1 VPVDPHRVADAPR
14 SAFAGTGWRHLG
26 PLHDPLSG
34 EGARLN
40 GGRFNPPDSF
50 AVLYLCTSRPCA
62 VAEMRRLGERQGI
75 GVENLLPRVLYRYEI
90 QLERV
95 LDLTAAEDAR
105 RVGISRQVLTGPDW
119 SECQALG
126 VVAHALG
133 IQAIRSPSAAG
144 VDDVLAVFVQ
154 HIGIGTVE
162 PSLAQE
168 WHSISDLG
176 SS

>member
-1 VPVDPHRVADAPR
+1 M
-14 SAFAGTGWRHLG
+14 
-26 PLHDPLSG
+26 
-34 EGARLN
+34 
-40 GGRFNPPDSF
+40 
-50 AVLYLCTSRPCA
+50 LYLCTSRPCA
-62 VAEMRRLGERQGI
+62 VAETRRLGERQAI

-95 LDLTAAEDAR
+95 LDLTAEEDAR
-105 RVGISRQVLTGPDW
+105 RVGISRQVLIGPDW

-126 VVAHALG
+126 TGAHALG

-144 VDDVLAVFVQ
+144 VDDILAVFVQ
-154 HIGIGTVE
+154 HIGVGTIV

-168 WHSISDLG
+168 CNSINDLG

>member
-1 VPVDPHRVADAPR
+1 MPVDPHRVAEAPW
-14 SAFAGTGWRHLG
+14 SALAGTGWRHLG

-50 AVLYLCTSRPCA
+50 AGLYLCTTRPCA
-62 VAEMRRLGERQGI
+62 VAEIRRLGERQAI

-95 LDLTAAEDAR
+95 LDLTAEEDAR
-105 RVGISRQVLTGPDW
+105 AVGISRQVLIGPDW

-126 VVAHALG
+126 TIAHALG

-154 HIGIGTVE
+154 HIGIGTIE
-162 PSLAQE
+162 PSLVQE

-176 SS
+176 NS